1 MVSKQTV
8 PTGRS
13 VPGRSASGGCVGL
26 RGVLFLREGPFG
38 VGKETVETVETVEK
52 EERGEEE

>member
-13 VPGRSASGGCVGL
+13 VPGRCAPGGCVGL

-38 VGKETVETVETVEK
+38 VGEEAVETVEK